1 MRLDYALYGV
11 AILCFVIAGAFAVA
25 NVPSYTLDTTSG
37 IAVTMIFLLL
47 GIISAAVGY
56 SARPRAMMPVTQ
68 PPPPEAMP
76 AVQEGPTIAP
86 ATPPSEEMPAPSP
99 PPPAE
104 TTAMPL
110 EEPIAPTARTSKGI
124 TSEPSMPQAVEPT
137 RPPVVESME
146 PEQPTVQ
153 EEPVKAAEPEKPKP
167 TRRRRKKAQ

>member
-1 MRLDYALYGV
+1 MRLDHVLYGV

-25 NVPSYTLDTTSG
+25 NVPGYALDTTSG

-56 SARPRAMMPVTQ
+56 SARPRAMMPATQ

-76 AVQEGPTIAP
+76 AVQEAQPIAP
-86 ATPPSEEMPAPSP
+86 ATPPSEEMPSPSP
-99 PPPAE
+99 PPPTE

-110 EEPIAPTARTSKGI
+110 EEPIAPTASTSEGI
-124 TSEPSMPQAVEPT
+124 TSETPMPQAVEPT
-137 RPPVVESME
+137 RPPVAASME

-153 EEPVKAAEPEKPKP
+153 EETVKAAEQEKPKP
-167 TRRRRKKAQ
+167 ARRRRKKAQ